1 MKIGCTVGYK
11 DMEKIAVC
19 AKAGYDYVEVALNK
33 FAVCTDEEY
42 NAFRNALS
50 ENNIPCEA
58 ANCLFP
64 GEILLC
70 DDSFD
75 GKVIEEY
82 LEKAFA
88 RAKDTGID
96 VVVFGSGKSRTIAE
110 GFPREKALEQ
120 LELLCRDYLDP
131 IGAKYG
137 ITVVIEPLN
146 KGECNIFN
154 TVEESALFVNKL
166 GLANV
171 KCLADTY
178 HMDIEKEPY
187 TNVKLAKGILCHTH
201 IANPD
206 GRVVPQKTDANDY
219 TDFFKSLAD
228 IDYNGRLSVEA
239 GIPKD
244 SSMQDVLSSSLE
256 FLKSMCR

>member
-11 DMEKIAVC
+11 DLEKIAIA

-33 FAVCTDEEY
+33 YAVCSDEEY
-42 NAFRNALS
+42 TAFRKALE
-50 ENNIPCEA
+50 ENDIPCEA

-64 GEILLC
+64 ANIKLC

-75 GKVIEEY
+75 GKIIEDY
-82 LEKAFA
+82 LEKAFK
-88 RAKDTGID
+88 RACDTGID
-96 VVVFGSGKSRTIAE
+96 TVVFGSGNSRTVAE
-110 GFPREKALEQ
+110 GFSREKAIEQ
-120 LELLCRDYLDP
+120 LEITCRDYLDP
-131 IGAKYG
+131 IAAKYG

-154 TVEESALFVNKL
+154 TVEESEAFVKKL

-178 HMDIEKEPY
+178 HMDIENEPY
-187 TNVKLAKGILCHTH
+187 TNVKLAGEDLRHTH

-206 GRVVPQKTDANDY
+206 GRVVPLETDKNDY
-219 TDFFKSLAD
+219 LPFFASLKE
-228 IDYNGRLSVEA
+228 IGYKYRLSIEA

-244 SSMQDVLSSSLE
+244 MTVSEAMTASLK
-256 FLKSMCR
+256 FLKSIS